1 MARIF
6 VYDNRRFPD
15 PDPSLSV
22 DEVRRQLGGFFPEL
36 NNAETREE
44 RRGEDTLYT
53 FSKRIGTKGAP
64 FPIVDILRRVPE
76 KRLHVFDLAAEL
88 IDAEGEL
95 DVDAAGG
102 REPEISLAIAE
113 ADAYA
118 RATHGAVEA
127 LCALLDP

>member
-22 DEVRRQLGGFFPEL
+22 DEVRRQLGVFFPEL
-36 NNAETREE
+36 NNAETGEE

-53 FSKRIGTKGAP
+53 FGKRIGTKGAP
-64 FPIVDILRRVPE
+64 FPMADILQHVPA
-76 KRLHVFDLAAEL
+76 KRLRVFELAVEL

-95 DVDAAGG
+95 DVDAAGC

-118 RATHGAVEA
+118 RATRGAVEA
-127 LCALLDP
+127 LRALLDP